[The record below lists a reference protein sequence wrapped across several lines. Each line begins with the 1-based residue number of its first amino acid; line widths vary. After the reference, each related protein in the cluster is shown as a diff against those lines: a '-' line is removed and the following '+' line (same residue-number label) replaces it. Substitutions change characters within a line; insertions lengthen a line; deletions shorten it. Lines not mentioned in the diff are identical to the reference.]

1 MHGSPRS
8 RPIDRFARSE
18 RSPAGP
24 DPRARV
30 TAVLAALLLALTSGC
45 AGGPGAYDVGD
56 QPTDAAA
63 RFVSP
68 QDGDAVTS
76 PLLVVL
82 EADGIDLVPC
92 GPAVEC
98 EGHLN
103 ILVDRPCVTAGELVP
118 AASAGAVER
127 GVIALNDGTD
137 RRTIE
142 LAPGE
147 HTLCA
152 QLSDGTQL
160 AFGATETITVTVV
173 P

>member
-1 MHGSPRS
+1 MHDRS
-8 RPIDRFARSE
+8 HRPDR
-18 RSPAGP
+18 P
-24 DPRARV
+24 ARV
-30 TAVLAALLLALTSGC
+30 TAVLAALLLALTAGC
-45 AGGPGAYDVGD
+45 AGDPGAYGVDD
-56 QPTDAAA
+56 QPADAAA

-68 QDGDAVTS
+68 RDGDEVTS

-92 GPAVEC
+92 GPAAEC
-98 EGHLN
+98 EGHLS
-103 ILVDRPCVTAGELVP
+103 ILVDRPCVAAGDLVP
-118 AASAGAVER
+118 AAALDAVGR
-127 GVIALNDGTD
+127 GVVALNDGSD

-142 LAPGE
+142 LEPGP

-173 P
+173 G